1 MRARRISAGPLRERD
16 FRLLFIGQATSS
28 LGNSL
33 TSIALAFAV
42 LEATGSITA
51 VGLVL
56 AATRLPLVIF
66 VLVGGVV
73 GDRLPRQR
81 VMLASDLVRLATQA
95 VAAALLLTHRTALW
109 HLLVLFA
116 LHGAA
121 QAFFNPAASGLVPQ
135 TVSPARLQQANALL
149 DLSRN
154 ATGILGTLAGGA
166 LVALVGGALVAL
178 VGAGAAFAVDSLT
191 FAASAAS
198 LALLR
203 PGGIVR
209 TKPPGA
215 FLRELAAGWEEF
227 RSRTW
232 LWVGV
237 LHIALL
243 NAFALVSFFALGPV
257 VALRSLGGAAS
268 WATIAAAF
276 AAGMIAGNSVAL
288 RWRPR
293 RPLVAAFAV
302 VAAAAPQL
310 ALLGARAPVVAIAGA
325 AVLGGAQASF
335 FGAIWATTLQQR
347 IPAESIARVSAYGSL
362 GSLVL
367 VPIGFALVGPLA
379 EWLGINTLL
388 WLGAAWIVAAT
399 AVVLSVPSIRQLRAT
414 GLAVPEPA

>member
-56 AATRLPLVIF
+56 AATRLPLVLF

-73 GDRLPRQR
+73 GDRLLRQR

-95 VAAALLLTHRTALW
+95 VAAALLLTHQAALW

-154 ATGILGTLAGGA
+154 ATGILGTLAA
-166 LVALVGGALVAL
+166 GALVAL

-191 FAASAAS
+191 FAVSAAS

-215 FLRELAAGWEEF
+215 FLRELADGWEEF

-268 WATIAAAF
+268 WGTIAAAF
-276 AAGMIAGNSVAL
+276 ACGMIAGNSVAL

-293 RPLVAAFAV
+293 RPLVVAFAV

-367 VPIGFALVGPLA
+367 APLGFALVGPLA
-379 EWLGINTLL
+379 EWLGISTLL

-399 AVVLSVPSIRQLRAT
+399 AVVLSVPSIRLLRAT
-414 GLAVPEPA
+414 DLAVPEPA